1 MAVQKGFQR
10 GDRTTV
16 VTPKLGV
23 VKSSK
28 SNIGDIIQGIGEMT
42 EKLTLNKIEV
52 LDEQWKTQ
60 FKSDTDTFLYDV
72 TNQQLDSAD
81 PDLQSMKTQIV
92 SYKDTLLQNSP
103 ERYKNYIANYI
114 DQKSLA
120 KFNTVKNHADK
131 ILIKNTYDDE
141 SGLPDDHPRQWI
153 HGWNTKQGW
162 EENIRR
168 YYENN

>member
-52 LDEQWKTQ
+52 LDEKWKTQ
-60 FKSDTDTFLYDV
+60 FKSTKETFVKDGDKIHIHQTQDV
-72 TNQQLDSAD
+72 
-81 PDLQSMKTQIV
+81 
-92 SYKDTLLQNSP
+92 
-103 ERYKNYIANYI
+103 ERYLDQNKREQQIRNGSWKGEMHKVASIPPIVVVMWKEELKAKGAPNHDPFSKENRNWLIAKLN
-114 DQKSLA
+114 SSEFSA
-120 KFNTVKNHADK
+120 F
-131 ILIKNTYDDE
+131 
-141 SGLPDDHPRQWI
+141 R
-153 HGWNTKQGW
+153 TKEGR
-162 EENIRR
+162 I
-168 YYENN
+168 